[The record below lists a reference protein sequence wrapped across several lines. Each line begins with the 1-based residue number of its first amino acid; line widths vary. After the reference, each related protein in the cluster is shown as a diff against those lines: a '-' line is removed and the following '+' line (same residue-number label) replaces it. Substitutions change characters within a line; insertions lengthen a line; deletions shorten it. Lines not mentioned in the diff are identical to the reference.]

1 MQSAAH
7 SKTQTAKRHLQEPRR
22 HPLAHLPGEDGWP
35 IVGNTLAALK
45 DPAHHVEAMY
55 RKYGPVYR
63 DHLFGIRTVA
73 MLGPEA
79 NELVLFD
86 RDRNFSSS
94 NGWGF
99 LLDRLFPRGLMRDR
113 RASHRACC
121 MRSRRVAAGLAEM
134 PSMRPRRARGH
145 GRIHDARRSA
155 ASITASR

>member
-1 MQSAAH
+1 MKSAAH
-7 SKTQTAKRHLQEPRR
+7 SLGQTAKRRLLEPYR

-35 IVGNTLAALK
+35 IVGNTFAALK
-45 DPAHHVEAMY
+45 DPAHHAEAMF

-63 DHLFGIRTVA
+63 DRLFGARTVA

-99 LLDRLFPRGLMRDR
+99 LLDRLFPHGLMLMDFDE
-113 RASHRACC
+113 HRMHRKALGVAFKPSP
-121 MRSRRVAAGLAEM
+121 MKAYLGALNDGISRRIA
-134 PSMRPRRARGH
+134 
-145 GRIHDARRSA
+145 
-155 ASITASR
+155 